1 MCASKRFWLL
11 YFREVLYWSLF
22 SVSSGFFFCRDLEL
36 AFVCFVFRVLANA
49 LHAHGRM
56 ENIDI
61 LRHSCRFCAEL
72 V

>member
-1 MCASKRFWLL
+1 MCFKAFLVVVF
-11 YFREVLYWSLF
+11 FRGFVLVSIF
-22 SVSSGFFFCRDLEL
+22 SFIGFFFFFRGLEL
-36 AFVCFVFRVLANA
+36 ALVCFVFRVLAHA

-61 LRHSCRFCAEL
+61 LRHSCRVCAEL

>member
-1 MCASKRFWLL
+1 MCFKAFLVVVFLRGF
-11 YFREVLYWSLF
+11 VLVSIF
-22 SVSSGFFFCRDLEL
+22 SFFGVFFFRDLEL
-36 AFVCFVFRVLANA
+36 ALVCFVFRVLANA

-56 ENIDI
+56 VNIDI